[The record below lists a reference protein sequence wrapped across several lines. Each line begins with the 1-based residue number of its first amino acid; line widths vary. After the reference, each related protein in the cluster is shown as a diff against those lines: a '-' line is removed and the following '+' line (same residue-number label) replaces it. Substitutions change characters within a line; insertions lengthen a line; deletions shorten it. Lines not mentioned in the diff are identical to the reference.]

1 MAAAALLLTP
11 PGGAS
16 GDSSFDVTG
25 LVNIRFT
32 LPEEVLGFEVHAT
45 CIMRLNEK
53 EGSGGSTPVNAR
65 AVCYQVATTDPDVP
79 PPPPPPYGPLVFPV
93 LIDVSGQLSESTG
106 DLTLES
112 DECIVVPSGQPPVD
126 TGITFGFS
134 AVAAKTSGL
143 ASGSAEVTLDSTS
156 PLDCDDGEVSS
167 QPFTKLNN
175 LSLDHDGD
183 IDDEGELPDSCPSW
197 KELSLNQ
204 AQGGMRDPFNP
215 WDFMNP
221 TKDGQNRVDDILA
234 VVNQYFIDL
243 GNPAYTDQTDRTPL
257 GPDDWN
263 LGPPN
268 GQQRVD
274 DILHAVHSYFHDC

>member
-93 LIDVSGQLSESTG
+93 LIDVSGQPRWRAT
-106 DLTLES
+106 
-112 DECIVVPSGQPPVD
+112 
-126 TGITFGFS
+126 S
-134 AVAAKTSGL
+134 ASSFPA
-143 ASGSAEVTLDSTS
+143 DS
-156 PLDCDDGEVSS
+156 PLSTPAS
-167 QPFTKLNN
+167 
-175 LSLDHDGD
+175 
-183 IDDEGELPDSCPSW
+183 PSA
-197 KELSLNQ
+197 SARSPQ
-204 AQGGMRDPFNP
+204 R
-215 WDFMNP
+215 
-221 TKDGQNRVDDILA
+221 
-234 VVNQYFIDL
+234 
-243 GNPAYTDQTDRTPL
+243 PAAWRAA
-257 GPDDWN
+257 
-263 LGPPN
+263 
-268 GQQRVD
+268 RRR
-274 DILHAVHSYFHDC
+274 